1 MLRHSRYLVG
11 CCGVAFGLVSFLVGL
26 EVLGSTPASSV
37 EQQSPAG
44 INRALKGDRLP
55 LVSDRSRNADNGPSE
70 IKPPQVPAAR
80 PELLDGC
87 ESIVS
92 TIGQPPLARVAGRCI
107 S

>member
-44 INRALKGDRLP
+44 INRTLKGDRLP
-55 LVSDRSRNADNGPSE
+55 LVPDKSRNAGNGPSE
-70 IKPPQVPAAR
+70 MGALSMRVCCI
-80 PELLDGC
+80 G
-87 ESIVS
+87 IVTHEVVTRQHLS
-92 TIGQPPLARVAGRCI
+92 D
-107 S
+107 